1 MMNNTKISVLVA
13 TRNRFL
19 SLSCLLNGLSSQIN
33 APPFEVIIS
42 DNGSSDDLSS
52 VIERA
57 RNRLRINYL
66 RRESPGKSRAL
77 NAALRLAKGDL
88 IVFTDDDVLPQSDWL
103 AQLNAAA
110 NRHPDGNIFGG
121 LIEVNLEKVPLW
133 IKKSYN
139 LMGLLTSAHNHG
151 DADTIYSFGQYPFG
165 PNMAIRGNLLTGLNA
180 PYPEHLGPGTKY
192 PVGDESVF
200 LMQFSPPNAQDRI
213 FVPDA
218 RVYHNVEPENVVF
231 TSALRRCFLAG
242 YGQKYLKCPS
252 LPEPSHETP
261 STFGLILARLH
272 SCKSFPEFV
281 CITAR
286 YIGYLIGAKLS
297 SSSI

>member
-1 MMNNTKISVLVA
+1 MTNNIPTSVVVA
-13 TRNRFL
+13 TKNRNT
-19 SLSCLLNGLSSQIN
+19 SLSRLLDGLKSQIN
-33 APPFEVIIS
+33 APPFEVIIG
-42 DNGSSDDLSS
+42 DNGSSESLSD
-52 VIERA
+52 VIKKAQTHLQIKYVREER
-57 RNRLRINYL
+57 
-66 RRESPGKSRAL
+66 PGKSRAI
-77 NAALRLAKGDL
+77 NATLHLAQGEL
-88 IVFTDDDVLPQSDWL
+88 IVFTDDDVVPHAEWL
-103 AQLNAAA
+103 TQLNSAAIRYPNA
-110 NRHPDGNIFGG
+110 NIFGG
-121 LIEVNLEKVPLW
+121 LIEVNLEKIPFW
-133 IKKSYN
+133 IKRSHN
-139 LMGLLTSAHNHG
+139 LMGLLTSAHYHG
-151 DADTIYSFGQYPFG
+151 DSDTIYSYGQYPFG
-165 PNMAIRGNLLTGLNA
+165 PNMAIRGHLLTDLIA
-180 PYPEHLGPGTKY
+180 PYPELLGPGTKY
-192 PVGDESVF
+192 PVGDESAF

>member
-1 MMNNTKISVLVA
+1 
-13 TRNRFL
+13 
-19 SLSCLLNGLSSQIN
+19 LLNSLSSQIN

-42 DNGSSDDLSS
+42 DNGSNDDLSS

-88 IVFTDDDVLPQSDWL
+88 IVFTDDDVLPQSEWL

-133 IKKSYN
+133 IKRSHN

-151 DADTIYSFGQYPFG
+151 DTDTIYSYGQYPFG
-165 PNMAIRGNLLTGLNA
+165 PNMAIRRNLLADLST
-180 PYPEHLGPGTKY
+180 PYPENLGPGTKY

-200 LMQFSPPNAQDRI
+200 FMKFSEPGARDRV
-213 FVPDA
+213 FVPA
-218 RVYHNVEPENVVF
+218 AKVYHEIEPENVAF
-231 TSALRRCFLAG
+231 TSAFRRCLLAG
-242 YGQKYLKCPS
+242 YGQKFIGWPVLSGPTNKN
-252 LPEPSHETP
+252 T
-261 STFGLILARLH
+261 STFGLTLARLNT
-272 SCKSFPEFV
+272 CKSFRELA

-286 YIGYLIGAKLS
+286 YIGYIIGTKFS
-297 SSSI
+297 STVT